1 MVAYE
6 FRCRDDGAIEV
17 GAPMGQAPATVVC
30 PRCGGPARRSFS
42 APMTREGSAS
52 ARSLIEASERSASE
66 PRVVTSLP
74 SRPATRA
81 PQRRAPQNPALQRL
95 PRP

>member
-6 FRCRDDGAIEV
+6 FRCPDDGAIEV
-17 GAPMGQAPATVVC
+17 SAPMGQAPATAVC
-30 PRCGGPARRSFS
+30 PRCDGPARRSFS
-42 APMTREGSAS
+42 APMTREGSSS

-66 PRVVTSLP
+66 PQVVSALP
-74 SRPATRA
+74 SRPSTRA